1 MCQSPTVADNQK
13 DHQMTVLGFDV
24 GGANIKLAND
34 LGYHHHQVFP
44 LWMRTSELPAVLKRL
59 LEAAPPADQIALTM
73 TGELTDCFK
82 TKREGVEFIID
93 SMMEATELPVFV
105 YLTGDEFVEASMA
118 RFDFMRAAASNWF
131 GLASFVSRMEQV
143 SGRSGLLIDIGSTTC
158 DIIPFQ
164 NGICTARGTG
174 DFERLREGEL
184 VYTGALRS
192 PLCGIVDHLK
202 FRGDRVP
209 VMNELFA
216 TMLDVNIILGR
227 FPTGSA
233 VEWAADH
240 CGTSLIECTT
250 RLARML
256 GLDRD
261 TLDAVEGKLIA
272 SQIRDA
278 QLRKLEDALTQ
289 VVSRSETPQV
299 VVVSGQGEFTAR
311 ELCER
316 FWQTSSAR
324 PELISMDELLGPGI
338 SGSAPAYAIAN
349 LAQSRFSDT
358 RSSTATSSKS

>member
-1 MCQSPTVADNQK
+1 
-13 DHQMTVLGFDV
+13 MTVLGFDV

-59 LEAAPPADQIALTM
+59 IDAAPPADQIALTM

-82 TKREGVEFIID
+82 TKQEGVEFIID
-93 SMMEATELPVFV
+93 SMLEATELPVTV
-105 YLTGDEFVEASMA
+105 YLTGDEFVEASTA
-118 RFDFMRAAASNWF
+118 RIEFMRAAASNWF
-131 GLASFVSRMEQV
+131 GLVSFVSQMEQV
-143 SGRSGLLIDIGSTTC
+143 SNRNGLLIDIGSTTC

-164 NGICTARGTG
+164 SGTCTAHGTN
-174 DFERLREGEL
+174 DFERLKDGEL

-192 PLCGIVDHLK
+192 PLCGIVDHLI

-216 TMLDVNIILGR
+216 TMLDVNIILGKL
-227 FPTGSA
+227 PAGSA

-240 CGTSLIECTT
+240 CGTSLIECVT
-250 RLARML
+250 RLSRML

-261 TLDAVEGKLIA
+261 TLDVAEASLIA
-272 SQIRDA
+272 AQIRDA
-278 QLRKLEDALTQ
+278 QMRRLEAALTQ
-289 VVSRSETPQV
+289 VVSRNESPQV

-316 FWQTSSAR
+316 FWQTSPAR
-324 PELISMDELLGPGI
+324 PELISMDKLLGPGI
-338 SGSAPAYAIAN
+338 SGSAPAYAIAR
-349 LAQSRFSDT
+349 LAHAACT
-358 RSSTATSSKS
+358 LAESSTETSSNS